1 MTESPTG
8 AIGAFV
14 RRRRKANHL
23 TQAQLAALAG
33 VGVRFLSELE
43 RGKPT
48 ARVDAVD
55 AVLRV
60 FGKRV
65 GIVDAAAGD
74 ADREPVGNGTAGT
87 LGGIDRG

>member
-1 MTESPTG
+1 MTESPIG
-8 AIGAFV
+8 AIGAFI
-14 RRRRKANHL
+14 RRRRKANHM
-23 TQAQLAALAG
+23 TQTQLAALAG

-55 AVLRV
+55 AVLQV

-65 GIVDAAAGD
+65 GIVDATTDD
-74 ADREPVGNGTAGT
+74 ADREPVGDGTTG
-87 LGGIDRG
+87 LPGGSDRG